1 MNRLRHSRQALRS
14 KKAGLID
21 QPSLY
26 NGAPTRANLPR
37 YPVYDLPP
45 GRSASHQTS
54 RLRLLVSTPDRV
66 HERPIERGPEID
78 NREAGSAGVT
88 VSPRG
93 DSAARLST
101 KNGGE
106 GGIRTLEASLTPLT
120 RFPIVRLQP
129 DSATSPGGAPPG
141 FSRGTLHSC
150 EYFGGEG
157 GIRTPEER

>member
-1 MNRLRHSRQALRS
+1 MNRLLLFHQAPGS
-14 KKAGLID
+14 KKAGLND

-66 HERPIERGPEID
+66 RERPIERGPKID
-78 NREAGSAGVT
+78 NRRTGSAGVT

-129 DSATSPGGAPPG
+129 DSATSPGGAPPE
-141 FSRGTLHSC
+141 FCKRHSTPLRVHFTLK
-150 EYFGGEG
+150 
-157 GIRTPEER
+157 